1 MGSDDRFQEDGQE
14 MSNMWA
20 GPEVSTAAFT
30 KDSEALQKQGH
41 VRKPGGQLR
50 NDEWQYLV
58 VAMVADHILPE
69 ASQRTPSSHAC
80 GANGVSLSSAMIR
93 FQAGCPVEP

>member
-1 MGSDDRFQEDGQE
+1 MSD
-14 MSNMWA
+14 MWA
-20 GPEVSTAAFT
+20 GPGVSTAALS
-30 KDSEALQKQGH
+30 KDSETMGKSESREKTGRT
-41 VRKPGGQLR
+41 VK
-50 NDEWQYLV
+50 EWQHLV

-80 GANGVSLSSAMIR
+80 GANGVSLSIAMIR